1 MITTMRCLGK
11 TFLPLFLLMSFS
23 TSMAQGEEGDSASES
38 LPADFPYPKA
48 LRPQVEFWKKIFA
61 VYSRYQTVI
70 HDSETMQIY
79 KVLDFR
85 RLRDEEG
92 LDEATISQIKQDQT
106 KLEVELLRVT
116 LSKLQGCLEGTES
129 CETLDSDEQKI
140 WDMYKGVDDLER
152 FREAAS
158 EDRLRSQTGVRERFQ
173 EGVQISRRYI
183 KAMEEIFRREGLPV
197 ELTRLPLIESSFN
210 LQATSKVGAAGIW
223 QFMPSTGRIY
233 AMRVSDAIDERR
245 DPLIATEAAAR
256 FLRSNYERLGSWPLA
271 ITAYNHGP
279 GGVAAAVST
288 VGSSDIADIIRY
300 YRGPAFGFAS
310 RNFYPEFLAAVEIE
324 KNHKKHFGTLD
335 MEEAFTYDEAYI
347 DYPIPLDPAA
357 ECANTTAEEL
367 RLLNPALGSAIRAG
381 DASVPRGYQL
391 RVPSGTASA
400 FQERYAVWQGAERE
414 RVAALER
421 ERQARLAAL
430 RKTRTARLATLRRA
444 KTARQASIQKV
455 TTRKA
460 IKAQVKGGKRSSVSP
475 VVRVSD
481 TKSRKRRG

>member
-11 TFLPLFLLMSFS
+11 TLLPLFLLMSFS
-23 TSMAQGEEGDSASES
+23 TGMVQGEEGDSASES

-61 VYSRYQTVI
+61 VYSRYQTVV

-92 LDEATISQIKQDQT
+92 LDEMTISQIKQDQT
-106 KLEVELLRVT
+106 KLEIEMLRLT
-116 LSKLQGCLEGTES
+116 LAKLQRCLEGTES
-129 CETLDSDEQKI
+129 CETLDADEQKI

-173 EGVQISRRYI
+173 EGVQISRRYL

-210 LQATSKVGAAGIW
+210 LGATSKVGAAGIW

-233 AMRVSDAIDERR
+233 EMRVSDAIDERR

-256 FLRSNYERLGSWPLA
+256 FLRDNYERLGTWPLA

-279 GGVAAAVST
+279 GGVAMAVST
-288 VGSSDIADIIRY
+288 VGSSDIADVIRY

-310 RNFYPEFLAAVEIE
+310 RNFYPEFLAAVEVE
-324 KNHKKHFGTLD
+324 KNSKKHFGTLE
-335 MEEAFTYDEAYI
+335 MEAAFTYDEVYL
-347 DYPIPLDPAA
+347 DYPLPLDPAA
-357 ECANTTAEEL
+357 ECANTTIEEL
-367 RLLNPALGSAIRAG
+367 RLLNPALGSAIHAG
-381 DASVPRGYQL
+381 NASVPRGYQL
-391 RVPSGTASA
+391 RVPTGAAAA
-400 FQERYAVWQGAERE
+400 FQERYAVWQEVDRE
-414 RVAALER
+414 RLAALER
-421 ERQARLAAL
+421 ARQERLAAL
-430 RKTRTARLATLRRA
+430 RRARAVRLASLRARRHKSGKAVVSRA
-444 KTARQASIQKV
+444 
-455 TTRKA
+455 
-460 IKAQVKGGKRSSVSP
+460 KGGKRSSGS

-481 TKSRKRRG
+481 SRGKRPRG

>member
-1 MITTMRCLGK
+1 MNTTMISLCKVL
-11 TFLPLFLLMSFS
+11 FPLFLLLGLSIR
-23 TSMAQGEEGDSASES
+23 MAQGEEKDSSSES
-38 LPADFPYPKA
+38 LPPDFPYPKA
-48 LRPQVEFWKKIFA
+48 LRPQVEFWKKIFS

-70 HDSETMQIY
+70 HDSETMQVY

-106 KLEVELLRVT
+106 KLELELLRAT
-116 LSKLQGCLEGTES
+116 LFKLQGCVDGTES
-129 CETLDSDEQKI
+129 CEALAEEEQKI
-140 WDMYKGVDDLER
+140 WDMYKGLDDIER

-173 EGVQISRRYI
+173 EGVQTSRRYI

-210 LQATSKVGAAGIW
+210 LEATSKVGAAGIW

-233 AMRVSDAIDERR
+233 AMRVSDMVDERR

-279 GGVAAAVST
+279 GGVATAVST
-288 VGSSDIADIIRY
+288 VGSSDIGDIIRN
-300 YRGPAFGFAS
+300 YRGRAFGFAS

-335 MEEAFTYDEAYI
+335 MEEEITYDEVSI
-347 DYPIPLDPAA
+347 DHPVPLEKAA
-357 ECANTTAEEL
+357 SCADTTAEEL
-367 RLLNPALGSAIRAG
+367 RSLNPALGDAIRAG
-381 DASVPRGYQL
+381 NAAVPRGYQL
-391 RVPSGTASA
+391 RIPSGAAMA
-400 FQERYAVWQGAERE
+400 FQERYAVWQEEDRARL
-414 RVAALER
+414 AALER
-421 ERQARLAAL
+421 ARKERLAAL
-430 RKTRTARLATLRRA
+430 RKARASRSASIRKSRVS
-444 KTARQASIQKV
+444 KTAVVRTKS
-455 TTRKA
+455 
-460 IKAQVKGGKRSSVSP
+460 GKRSSVSS
-475 VVRVSD
+475 VERVSD

>member
-1 MITTMRCLGK
+1 MNTAVMCLGK
-11 TFLPLFLLMSFS
+11 ALLPLFLLVNLGMSI
-23 TSMAQGEEGDSASES
+23 AQGEETHDSDES
-38 LPADFPYPKA
+38 RSADFPYSKT

-106 KLEVELLRVT
+106 KLEIEMLRLT
-116 LSKLQGCLEGTES
+116 LAKLQRCLEGTES
-129 CETLDSDEQKI
+129 CETLDADEQKI

-158 EDRLRSQTGVRERFQ
+158 EDRIRSQTGVRERFQ
-173 EGVQISRRYI
+173 EGVQVSRRYL
-183 KAMEEIFRREGLPV
+183 KAMEEIFRREGLPI

-210 LQATSKVGAAGIW
+210 LGATSKVGAAGIW

-233 AMRVSDAIDERR
+233 AMRVNDAIDERR

-256 FLRSNYERLGSWPLA
+256 FLRDNYERLGSWPLA

-279 GGVAAAVST
+279 GGMATAVST

-300 YRGPAFGFAS
+300 YRGRAFGFAS
-310 RNFYPEFLAAVEIE
+310 RNFYPEFLAALEVE
-324 KNHKKHFGTLD
+324 KNSEKHFGTLE
-335 MEEAFTYDEAYI
+335 MEEAITYDEVYI
-347 DYPIPLDPAA
+347 DHPIPFDPAA
-357 ECANTTAEEL
+357 ECANATIEDL
-367 RLLNPALGSAIRAG
+367 RSLNPALGSAIHAG

-391 RVPSGTASA
+391 RVPSGTAAA
-400 FQERYAVWQGAERE
+400 FQERYVVWQEVDRE
-414 RVAALER
+414 RLAALER
-421 ERQARLAAL
+421 ARQERLAAL
-430 RKTRTARLATLRRA
+430 RRARAARLASLRARKSGARRSVVSRA
-444 KTARQASIQKV
+444 
-455 TTRKA
+455 
-460 IKAQVKGGKRSSVSP
+460 KGGKRSSGS

-481 TKSRKRRG
+481 SRGKKPRG

>member
-1 MITTMRCLGK
+1 VR
-11 TFLPLFLLMSFS
+11 
-23 TSMAQGEEGDSASES
+23 GEEGDAASES

-106 KLEVELLRVT
+106 KLEVELLRIT
-116 LSKLQGCLEGTES
+116 LLKLQGCVDGTES

-140 WDMYKGVDDLER
+140 WDMYKGVDDFER
-152 FREAAS
+152 FREAAG

-279 GGVAAAVST
+279 GGVATAVST

-300 YRGPAFGFAS
+300 YRGRAFGFAS

-324 KNHKKHFGTLD
+324 KNHKKHFGALD
-335 MEEAFTYDEAYI
+335 MEEAFIYDEAYI
-347 DYPIPLDPAA
+347 DYPIPLNSAA

-367 RLLNPALGSAIRAG
+367 RSLNPALGSVIHTG
-381 DASVPRGYQL
+381 GASVPRGYQL
-391 RVPSGTASA
+391 RIPSGAA
-400 FQERYAVWQGAERE
+400 AGFQEQYVVWQEADRE
-414 RVAALER
+414 RVATLER
-421 ERQARLAAL
+421 ARKARLAAL
-430 RKTRTARLATLRRA
+430 KKARAARYAARKSKASRAASVRKA
-444 KTARQASIQKV
+444 KTG
-455 TTRKA
+455 KA
-460 IKAQVKGGKRSSVSP
+460 VVVREKGGKRSSARS

-481 TKSRKRRG
+481 TKS

>member
-11 TFLPLFLLMSFS
+11 ALLLLFLLMSFS
-23 TSMAQGEEGDSASES
+23 TGIVQGEEGDSTSES

-92 LDEATISQIKQDQT
+92 LDEMTISQIKQDQT
-106 KLEVELLRVT
+106 KLEIELLRLT
-116 LSKLQGCLEGTES
+116 LAKLQQCLEGTES

-210 LQATSKVGAAGIW
+210 LGATSKVGAAGIW

-233 AMRVSDAIDERR
+233 EMRVSDAIDERR

-256 FLRSNYERLGSWPLA
+256 FLRDNYERLGSWPLA

-279 GGVAAAVST
+279 GGMATAVST

-300 YRGPAFGFAS
+300 YRGRAFGFAS
-310 RNFYPEFLAAVEIE
+310 RNFYPEFLAAVEVE
-324 KNHKKHFGTLD
+324 KNSKKHFGTLE
-335 MEEAFTYDEAYI
+335 MEAAFTYDEVYI
-347 DYPIPLDPAA
+347 DHPLPLDPAA
-357 ECANTTAEEL
+357 ECANTTIEEL
-367 RLLNPALGSAIRAG
+367 RSLNPALGSAIHAG
-381 DASVPRGYQL
+381 NASVPRGYQL
-391 RVPSGTASA
+391 RVPTGAAVA
-400 FQERYAVWQGAERE
+400 FQERYAVWQEAERE
-414 RVAALER
+414 RLAALER
-421 ERQARLAAL
+421 ARQERMAALRQARAV
-430 RKTRTARLATLRRA
+430 RLASLRVRRNGRVVVSRA
-444 KTARQASIQKV
+444 
-455 TTRKA
+455 
-460 IKAQVKGGKRSSVSP
+460 KGGKRSSGA

-481 TKSRKRRG
+481 NRGKRRRG

>member
-1 MITTMRCLGK
+1 MITTLRCLGRA
-11 TFLPLFLLMSFS
+11 LLSLFLLMSFS
-23 TSMAQGEEGDSASES
+23 PGMVQGEEGDSVSGS
-38 LPADFPYPKA
+38 LPAEFPYPKE

-106 KLEVELLRVT
+106 KLEIELLRLT
-116 LSKLQGCLEGTES
+116 LAKLQRCLEGTEN
-129 CETLDSDEQKI
+129 CETLDPDEQKI
-140 WDMYKGVDDLER
+140 WDMYKDIDDIER

-173 EGVQISRRYI
+173 EGVQISRRYL
-183 KAMEEIFRREGLPV
+183 KAMEEIFRREGLPL

-279 GGVAAAVST
+279 GGVAMAVST
-288 VGSSDIADIIRY
+288 VGSSDIADVIRY
-300 YRGPAFGFAS
+300 YRGRAFGFAS
-310 RNFYPEFLAAVEIE
+310 RNFYPEFLAAVEVE
-324 KNHKKHFGTLD
+324 KNSKQHFGTLE
-335 MEEAFTYDEAYI
+335 MEPAFTYDEVYL

-357 ECANTTAEEL
+357 ECANATIEDL
-367 RLLNPALGSAIRAG
+367 RLLNPALGSAIHAG

-391 RVPSGTASA
+391 RVPSGTAVA
-400 FQERYAVWQGAERE
+400 FQERYVAWQEVDRE

-421 ERQARLAAL
+421 ARQARLAAL
-430 RKTRTARLATLRRA
+430 RRARAVRLASLRARRHAAGKAVVSRA
-444 KTARQASIQKV
+444 
-455 TTRKA
+455 
-460 IKAQVKGGKRSSVSP
+460 KGGKRSSGS

-481 TKSRKRRG
+481 NRGKKRRG

>member
-1 MITTMRCLGK
+1 MMNTTMSNLRK
-11 TFLPLFLLMSFS
+11 TFFPLFLLLSFGLGV
-23 TSMAQGEEGDSASES
+23 AQGEERDSASES

-48 LRPQVEFWKKIFA
+48 LRPQVEFWKKIFS

-106 KLEVELLRVT
+106 KLELELLRAT
-116 LSKLQGCLEGTES
+116 FLKLQACLDGTES
-129 CETLDSDEQKI
+129 CEHLDSDEQKI
-140 WDMYKGVDDLER
+140 WDMYKGLDDIDR

-173 EGVQISRRYI
+173 EGVQTSRRYI

-210 LQATSKVGAAGIW
+210 LGATSKVGAAGIW

-233 AMRVSDAIDERR
+233 AMRVSDMVDERR

-279 GGVAAAVST
+279 GGVATAVST

-300 YRGPAFGFAS
+300 YRGRAFGFAS

-324 KNHKKHFGTLD
+324 KNHKKHFGILD
-335 MEEAFTYDEAYI
+335 MEEAITYDEVYV
-347 DYPIPLDPAA
+347 DHPVPLEKAA
-357 ECANTTAEEL
+357 SCADTTVEEL
-367 RLLNPALGSAIRAG
+367 RSLNPALGSAIQVGNA
-381 DASVPRGYQL
+381 AVPNGYQL
-391 RVPSGTASA
+391 RIPSGAATA
-400 FQERYAVWQGAERE
+400 FQERYAVWQTEER
-414 RVAALER
+414 
-421 ERQARLAAL
+421 ARLAAL
-430 RKTRTARLATLRRA
+430 ERARKERLAALKKARAARSAALRHAKASRAASVRKSKASKAVVRA
-444 KTARQASIQKV
+444 KS
-455 TTRKA
+455 
-460 IKAQVKGGKRSSVSP
+460 GKRSSVSSAE
-475 VVRVSD
+475 RVPD